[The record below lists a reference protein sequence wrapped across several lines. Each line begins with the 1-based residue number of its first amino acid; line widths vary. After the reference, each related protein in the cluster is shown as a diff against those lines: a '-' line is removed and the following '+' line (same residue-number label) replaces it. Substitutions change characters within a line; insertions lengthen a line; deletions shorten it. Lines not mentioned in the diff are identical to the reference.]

1 MILILIYGFLIR
13 KGEKASYKNQ
23 RTKIGGRMSEDLTE
37 GYGPEEFMLKNAVE
51 GEYKVYVNHYASNM
65 QKVSGP
71 TILKVALYTNYGKEN
86 EEKQTAIVRLDKKH
100 GDLEVGSLM
109 FE

>member
-1 MILILIYGFLIR
+1 MH
-13 KGEKASYKNQ
+13 
-23 RTKIGGRMSEDLTE
+23 TKIGGRMSEDLTE
-37 GYGPEEFMLKNAVE
+37 GYGPEEFMLKDAVK
-51 GEYKVYVNHYASNM
+51 GEYKIVVDHYSSSE

-86 EEKQTAIVRLDKKH
+86 EEKKTAVIRLSEKSDE
-100 GDLEVGSLM
+100 LEVGSLV